1 MQKPL
6 PSFERMLD
14 MAKNDP
20 EALERLRTEMV
31 RDVINAAPEGYR
43 QRLHG
48 LQFQIDGQR
57 LVSKNPMQA
66 CLEIS
71 RMMHESLQQL
81 KSYIDGH
88 TGDQPVAETT
98 TEPAK
103 ILNFPSEAM

>member
-6 PSFERMLD
+6 PSFEHMLD

-20 EALERLRTEMV
+20 EALEQLRLEMV
-31 RDVINAAPEGYR
+31 RDVINAASANDR

-66 CLEIS
+66 CIEIS
-71 RMMHESLQQL
+71 KMMHNSLQQL
-81 KSYIDGH
+81 KTFIEGH
-88 TGDQPVAETT
+88 TGEAPLPQGQP
-98 TEPAK
+98 EPAK
-103 ILNFPSEAM
+103 ILNFPSEAL